1 MFKSILT
8 VCTGNICRSPAA
20 EYFLRDRLARRE
32 AWQGVVQSAGVA
44 ALDGRAADETTQAL
58 MLERGIDL
66 GGHRGR
72 QLTVD
77 ILRKVD
83 LVLVMEK
90 YHRDALLDIDP
101 AARGKTFLLGHWMNM
116 EIADPYR
123 RGREAHGESL
133 RLIDMAIESWLGK
146 L

>member
-1 MFKSILT
+1 M
-8 VCTGNICRSPAA
+8 
-20 EYFLRDRLARRE
+20 
-32 AWQGVVQSAGVA
+32 Q
-44 ALDGRAADETTQAL
+44 
-58 MLERGIDL
+58 ERGIDL
-66 GGHRGR
+66 AAHRGR

-90 YHRDALLDIDP
+90 HHRDEVVDIDP
-101 AARGKTFLLGHWMNM
+101 AARGKTFLLGHWINT

-123 RGREAHGESL
+123 RGREAHAESL
-133 RLIDMAIESWLGK
+133 RLIDTAIESWLGK

>member
-1 MFKSILT
+1 
-8 VCTGNICRSPAA
+8 
-20 EYFLRDRLARRE
+20 
-32 AWQGVVQSAGVA
+32 
-44 ALDGRAADETTQAL
+44 

-66 GGHRGR
+66 SGHRGR

-133 RLIDMAIESWLGK
+133 RLIDLAIESWLGK